1 MMIPRTQARRGSLQR
16 KGSQMDQSE
25 MIAVVERHLKAEG
38 AGDIDAAVAVYTDD
52 IVHDDIGMP
61 GGPLTG
67 KAAAREFY
75 QHLTAN
81 FRTEG
86 EETRHRYFDGDTM
99 ILEQTMTGT
108 VIGEMLGIPGNGR
121 RVSFGILHVFDFRD
135 GLISRE
141 QVWIDSG
148 AIVAQLTGPLTAAG

>member
-1 MMIPRTQARRGSLQR
+1 
-16 KGSQMDQSE
+16 MDRSE
-25 MIAVVERHLKAEG
+25 MIALVERHLKAEG
-38 AGDIDAAVAVYTDD
+38 AGDIDGAVAVYTED
-52 IVHDDIGMP
+52 IVHDGVGFP
-61 GGPLTG
+61 GSPRTG

-75 QHLTAN
+75 EFLTAN

-86 EETRHRYFDGDTM
+86 EQQINRYFDGDTM
-99 ILEQTMTGT
+99 VLEQTMTGA

-148 AIVAQLTGPLTAAG
+148 AVVAQLTSA